1 MGIKK
6 MIKAIVYCLL
16 FLSLGL
22 FGCSADSMI
31 EGEIKSDSFI
41 TYADEAFFT
50 DKFGTSHIKIAFNDE
65 NKDELNYI
73 EFDGNTF
80 RHEIIAT
87 PATPNHPQFSPDGSK
102 IAFSTGHEGLTGITE
117 MYVVDLAQEGRPVY
131 KLDTENAAIP
141 RWRILENGDTAIIY
155 IDVCGPNHDT
165 LWDISST
172 FEVTFANNT
181 FGTPYKIFFRSYN
194 GGVTYDNTL
203 AVSGFTSLYYH
214 YGWDDFDVNT
224 DMYNGEQVC
233 NVSMSR
239 DSSKIVSFLETRG
252 KLGQEFTKDTS
263 YHWHQYIFYM
273 DSMGNLLKAIKAK
286 GENVFNGTEWI
297 NVSGYQV
304 GAVTTV
310 DEITEDIVLIDYDK
324 ETYYPILKARGRQVA
339 FPDLWVDPKRSSPQ
353 ER

>member
-31 EGEIKSDSFI
+31 EGEIQSDSFI

-155 IDVCGPNHDT
+155 IDVCVRFFLAERKPVRKHSHFNRIAEGRHLQYTQFHASHEAHRKEFGLVLGIARTVTHNFYLITALQFRELRCRSPFFCLRLAAATTVTSHD
-165 LWDISST
+165 
-172 FEVTFANNT
+172 
-181 FGTPYKIFFRSYN
+181 RSY
-194 GGVTYDNTL
+194 
-203 AVSGFTSLYYH
+203 
-214 YGWDDFDVNT
+214 
-224 DMYNGEQVC
+224 
-233 NVSMSR
+233 
-239 DSSKIVSFLETRG
+239 SK
-252 KLGQEFTKDTS
+252 
-263 YHWHQYIFYM
+263 
-273 DSMGNLLKAIKAK
+273 
-286 GENVFNGTEWI
+286 
-297 NVSGYQV
+297 
-304 GAVTTV
+304 V
-310 DEITEDIVLIDYDK
+310 D
-324 ETYYPILKARGRQVA
+324 A
-339 FPDLWVDPKRSSPQ
+339 
-353 ER
+353 